1 MGFPPGRARGAHALP
16 IAPFS
21 LPGKAR
27 QYDFQP
33 EFIELAGKVNTH
45 MPYYCAERVSRALN
59 SHRKPVA
66 GSRVLLLGVS
76 YKADVGDV
84 RESPAL
90 RLIELLDEL
99 GADLAYHDPHVPSV

>member
-27 QYDFQP
+27 QYDFQT
-33 EFIELAGKVNTH
+33 EFIELAGKVNQQ
-45 MPYYCAERVSRALN
+45 MPYYCAERIGRALN
-59 SHRKPVA
+59 GHRKAVN
-66 GSRVLLLGVS
+66 GSTVLLLGVA
-76 YKADVGDV
+76 YKNEVGDV

-90 RLIELLDEL
+90 KLIELLDAR
-99 GADLAYHDPHVPSV
+99 GANVVYHDPH